1 MPEGRR
7 ECAAVPGHPLFSGLD
22 GMLLLCAGF
31 AIRGDARNGLLQY
44 VAIAVVVA
52 IALRRVARATRTR

>member
-1 MPEGRR
+1 
-7 ECAAVPGHPLFSGLD
+7 
-22 GMLLLCAGF
+22 MLLLCAGF